1 MIKENA
7 IDYPLTGKRNIAM
20 LVAGS
25 FIATVGRGVTLPFL
39 PLFLH
44 NQLGMSILNTGNV
57 LTLAIVVGILL
68 SIVSGKLANLFS
80 HKLLLTLSLLIFSLS
95 FLILGYF
102 YSAVVFVI
110 CFTLIT
116 CCYAL
121 YSTIIK
127 CFISDHF
134 GDEEKTRVFSLNYT
148 FINIG
153 WMVGPLIG
161 AWLVGNHVYF
171 PFLLSAI
178 LGLLAIVVT
187 AGLTMR
193 TQPVAATAPSL
204 HTSARDKR
212 RLIILW
218 VFTLAIFL
226 ASFVFERFAS
236 CISQILM
243 VNHDAVTVG
252 NIVSV
257 LITTNA
263 ITVVLFQYITGNL
276 MSKYSFAMGFLAGTI
291 CLVAGLFIF
300 SAAGENRVVWI
311 AGMFFFSFGEII
323 FAPLQYRVIDQIA
336 PPAERAFYFS
346 FQNMGSLGGAVNPAV
361 TGVLLA
367 FMPPADVPVVLILV
381 SVFCFALFY
390 VGIALSRRLAPA
402 TA

>member
-7 IDYPLTGKRNIAM
+7 IDYPLTGRRNIAM
-20 LVAGS
+20 LVTGS

-57 LTLAIVVGILL
+57 LTLAIVAGILL
-68 SIVSGKLANLFS
+68 SIVSGKLANFFS
-80 HKLLLTLSLLIFSLS
+80 HKLLLTLSLLIFSSS

-102 YSAVVFVI
+102 YSAIVFVI

-134 GDEEKTRVFSLNYT
+134 NDEEKTRVFSLNYT

-153 WMVGPLIG
+153 WMVGPLMG
-161 AWLVGNHVYF
+161 AWLVGTHVYF
-171 PFLLSAI
+171 PFLLSAV
-178 LGLLAIVVT
+178 LGGLAIIAT

-193 TQPVAATAPSL
+193 TRPIAAMSPSL
-204 HTSARDKR
+204 HTPVRDKQ
-212 RLIILW
+212 RLTILL

-243 VNHDAVTVG
+243 VDHDAVTVG
-252 NIVSV
+252 NIISV

-263 ITVVLFQYITGNL
+263 ITVVLFQYITGNIL
-276 MSKYSFAMGFLAGTI
+276 NKCSFTMGFLAGTI
-291 CLVAGLFIF
+291 CLAVGLFIF
-300 SAAGENRVVWI
+300 SAAGENRAVWI
-311 AGMFFFSFGEII
+311 AGMFCFSFGEII

-361 TGVLLA
+361 TGLLLA
-367 FMPPADVPVVLILV
+367 FMQPTDVPGVLVLV
-381 SVFCFALFY
+381 SALCFALFY
-390 VGIALSRRLAPA
+390 AGIVLSRRLALA
-402 TA
+402 

>member
-1 MIKENA
+1 MINENA
-7 IDYPLTGKRNIAM
+7 IDYPLTGRRNIAM
-20 LVAGS
+20 LVTGS

-44 NQLGMSILNTGNV
+44 NQLGMSILNTGNI

-80 HKLLLTLSLLIFSLS
+80 HKLLLTLSLLIFSFS

-102 YSAVVFVI
+102 YSAAVFVI

-134 GDEEKTRVFSLNYT
+134 SDEGKTRVFSLNYT

-178 LGLLAIVVT
+178 LGMLAIVAT

-193 TQPVAATAPSL
+193 TQPLAAASPSL
-204 HTSARDKR
+204 HTSARDKQ
-212 RLIILW
+212 RLIILL

-291 CLVAGLFIF
+291 CLVVGLFIF
-300 SAAGENRVVWI
+300 SAAGESRVVWI
-311 AGMFFFSFGEII
+311 AGMFFSRSARLFLPRCNI
-323 FAPLQYRVIDQIA
+323 
-336 PPAERAFYFS
+336 
-346 FQNMGSLGGAVNPAV
+346 GSLTRLRHLQREPFISHFRTWAA
-361 TGVLLA
+361 LA
-367 FMPPADVPVVLILV
+367 
-381 SVFCFALFY
+381 
-390 VGIALSRRLAPA
+390 GR
-402 TA
+402 